1 MHTEL
6 LMESLKIMAEGMI
19 GIFVFMMIFYLIIMA
34 FNKSDSKK
42 KA

>member
-6 LMESLKIMAEGMI
+6 FMESLKIMAEGMI

-34 FNKSDSKK
+34 LNHSDSKK